1 MELTSP
7 WTSEQFWR
15 ESSGGDNGEYHS
27 LALPGLVERLDGDRK
42 CRILDLGPAHGATVE
57 FFSQYSCKLY
67 VADLYRSLKAH
78 RVDQGIDRPPDSP
91 DKFDKLDRPDKPDR
105 LDGPQDEDEAAERTR
120 IFDEL
125 LAYDGDTRFD
135 LVLAWDLLNYL
146 EPEQI
151 EVLSRRLARFSHGGT
166 KLFAMVAIHK
176 EIPARPCAFKIRD
189 AQTLEYDS
197 PTHRTRAAPR
207 HTEPALR
214 RLMSGFDVDSTCVLR
229 NGLQGYVFTFAPGLA
244 HRQAS

>member
-15 ESSGGDNGEYHS
+15 ESSGGDNCEYHS

-42 CRILDLGPAHGATVE
+42 CGILDLGPAHGATVE

-67 VADLYRSLKAH
+67 VADLYRSLKAY
-78 RVDQGIDRPPDSP
+78 RVDPGIDRPPD
-91 DKFDKLDRPDKPDR
+91 LADKP
-105 LDGPQDEDEAAERTR
+105 DGPQDDEEEAAERTR

-151 EVLSRRLARFSHGGT
+151 DVLSRRLARFSRGGT

-176 EIPARPCAFKIRD
+176 EIPARPCAFKILD
-189 AQTLEYDS
+189 TETLEYHAL
-197 PTHRTRAAPR
+197 THRTRTAPR
-207 HTEPALR
+207 HTEPTLR
-214 RLMSGFDVDSTCVLR
+214 RLMSGFDVESTCVLR
-229 NGLQGYVFTFAPGLA
+229 NGLQEYVFTFAPDLA
-244 HRQAS
+244 RRQAS

>member
-7 WTSEQFWR
+7 WTSERFWR

-42 CRILDLGPAHGATVE
+42 CGILDLGPAHGATVE

-67 VADLYRSLKAH
+67 VADLYRSLNAR
-78 RVDQGIDRPPDSP
+78 RVDPGIDRPPD
-91 DKFDKLDRPDKPDR
+91 LPDKPDR
-105 LDGPQDEDEAAERTR
+105 TDGPQDEEEAAERTR

-146 EPEQI
+146 EPAQI
-151 EVLSRRLARFSHGGT
+151 EVLSRRLARFSHHGT

-176 EIPARPCAFKIRD
+176 EIPARPCAFKILD
-189 AQTLEYDS
+189 TETLEYDAL
-197 PTHRTRAAPR
+197 THGTRAAPR

-214 RLMSGFDVDSTCVLR
+214 RLMSGFDVESTCVLR
-229 NGLQGYVFTFAPGLA
+229 NGLQEYVFTFAPGLA
-244 HRQAS
+244 RRQAS

>member
-7 WTSEQFWR
+7 WTSEQFWST
-15 ESSGGDNGEYHS
+15 SSRGDSGEYHS
-27 LALPGLVERLDGDRK
+27 LALPGLLGRLDGDRK
-42 CRILDLGPAHGATVE
+42 CRVLDLGPAHGATVE

-67 VADLYRSLKAH
+67 VADLYRSLKVH
-78 RVDQGIDRPPDSP
+78 RADPGIDR
-91 DKFDKLDRPDKPDR
+91 LPDKPDE
-105 LDGPQDEDEAAERTR
+105 PQDEEEAAAERAR

-125 LAYDGDTRFD
+125 LPYDGDTRFD

-151 EVLSRRLARFSHGGT
+151 EVLSRRLARFSHSGT
-166 KLFAMVAIHK
+166 KLFAMVAIHQ

-189 AQTLEYDS
+189 TETLEYDEL
-197 PTHRTRAAPR
+197 THRTRTAPR

-214 RLMSGFDVDSTCVLR
+214 RLMSGFDVESTCVLR
-229 NGLQGYVFTFAPGLA
+229 NGLQEYVFTFAPGLA
-244 HRQAS
+244 RRQAS

>member
-1 MELTSP
+1 MELSSP

-27 LALPGLVERLDGDRK
+27 LALPGLIERLDGDRK
-42 CRILDLGPAHGATVE
+42 CGILDLGPAHGATVE

-67 VADLYRSLKAH
+67 VADLYRSLQTYH
-78 RVDQGIDRPPDSP
+78 VDPGIE
-91 DKFDKLDRPDKPDR
+91 
-105 LDGPQDEDEAAERTR
+105 PQDDDEAAAERAR

-125 LAYDGDTRFD
+125 LPYDGDTRFD

-151 EVLSRRLARFSHGGT
+151 EVLSRRLARFSQHGT
-166 KLFAMVAIHK
+166 KLFAMVAIHQ
-176 EIPARPCAFKIRD
+176 EIPARPCAFKILD
-189 AQTLEYDS
+189 TETLEYDAL
-197 PTHRTRAAPR
+197 THRTRAAPR

-214 RLMSGFDVDSTCVLR
+214 RLMSGFDVESTCVLR
-229 NGLQGYVFTFAPGLA
+229 NGLQEYVFTFAPGLA
-244 HRQAS
+244 RRQAS